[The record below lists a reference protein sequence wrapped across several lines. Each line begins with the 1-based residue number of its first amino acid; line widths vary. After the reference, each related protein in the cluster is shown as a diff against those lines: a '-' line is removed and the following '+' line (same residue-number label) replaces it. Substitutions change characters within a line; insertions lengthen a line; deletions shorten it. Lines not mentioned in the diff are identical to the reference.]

1 MAFYCV
7 FVALL
12 VGLQLDNP
20 AATAEYLWRI
30 AKYRV
35 PVVVGLMTWEDIHMH
50 LQYGALDLVVGI
62 AAKYMWV
69 TGERLTA
76 VVVCF
81 AAWERFT
88 DVGVDLWDWDRDL
101 VFLHFGVLDFF
112 PGIPAELW
120 WVLVFYVRCASSHSM
135 QHAIMP

>member
-1 MAFYCV
+1 
-7 FVALL
+7 
-12 VGLQLDNP
+12 
-20 AATAEYLWRI
+20 
-30 AKYRV
+30 
-35 PVVVGLMTWEDIHMH
+35 
-50 LQYGALDLVVGI
+50 
-62 AAKYMWV
+62 MWV
-69 TGERLTA
+69 TGERLAA

-81 AAWERFT
+81 AAWERLT
-88 DVGVDLWDWDRDL
+88 DVGVDLRDWDRDL